1 MNNFFEADAV
11 ESAPD
16 YKTLISQ
23 GHATD
28 GNPSLG
34 VPATLPGAAW
44 FDAVTQE
51 IVNAIKAAGISPD
64 IAKVNQLAEAI
75 RSSASLSKAGIV
87 QLSSAIDSLS
97 ETLAATPKAVK
108 QAYDL
113 ATQALEL
120 TKNFSALPVGSTI
133 AISGINI
140 PEGFLLC
147 NGAEV
152 SRSQFA
158 ALFEQ
163 IGTRWGSGDGET
175 TFNVPNYN
183 GRHVQGTTDVSQV
196 GVYLPAGLPNITGTA
211 SGFYPETSTQPA
223 RFSGAFAEDGYTDS
237 ATGGNL
243 SAGVRKMIYKAS
255 LSSSVYSDAVNT
267 VQTASNQ
274 NLIIIK
280 F

>member
-64 IAKVNQLAEAI
+64 TTKVNQLAEAI

-113 ATQALEL
+113 ATLALNIAQ
-120 TKNFSALPVGSTI
+120 NFSAMPVGATI
-133 AISGINI
+133 PYSGTVI
-140 PEGFLLC
+140 PEGWLLC
-147 NGAEV
+147 NWAEV
-152 SRSQFA
+152 SRTQFA
-158 ALFEQ
+158 NLFSK
-163 IGTRWGSGDGET
+163 IGTKWGAGDGET
-175 TFNVPNYN
+175 TFNVPDYN
-183 GRHVQGTTDVSQV
+183 GRHVQGTTDISQV
-196 GVYLPAGLPNITGTA
+196 GVFLPAGLPNISGGIQAVFGNNGDAQGCFVGTPGTIGAEINSTGQVK
-211 SGFYPETSTQPA
+211 YYA
-223 RFSGAFAEDGYTDS
+223 RTNF
-237 ATGGNL
+237 N
-243 SAGVRKMIYKAS
+243 AS
-255 LSSSVYSDAVNT
+255 LSNSIYGGSEN

>member
-16 YKTLISQ
+16 YKALISQ

-75 RSSASLSKAGIV
+75 RLSASLSKAGIV
-87 QLSSAIDSLS
+87 QLSNAIDSLS

-113 ATQALEL
+113 ATLALNIAQ
-120 TKNFSALPVGSTI
+120 NFSAMPVGATI
-133 AISGINI
+133 PYSGTVI
-140 PEGFLLC
+140 PEGWLLC
-147 NGAEV
+147 NWAEV
-152 SRSQFA
+152 SRTQFA
-158 ALFEQ
+158 NLFSK
-163 IGTRWGSGDGET
+163 IGTKWGAGDGET

-196 GVYLPAGLPNITGTA
+196 GVYLPAGLPNNHGK
-211 SGFYPETSTQPA
+211 P
-223 RFSGAFAEDGYTDS
+223 
-237 ATGGNL
+237 
-243 SAGVRKMIYKAS
+243 
-255 LSSSVYSDAVNT
+255 SSSR
-267 VQTASNQ
+267 SNV
-274 NLIIIK
+274 
-280 F
+280 FES

>member
-64 IAKVNQLAEAI
+64 TTKVNQLAEAI

-113 ATQALEL
+113 ATLALNIAQ
-120 TKNFSALPVGSTI
+120 NFSAMPVGATI
-133 AISGINI
+133 PYSGTVI
-140 PEGFLLC
+140 PEGWLLC
-147 NGAEV
+147 NWAEV
-152 SRSQFA
+152 SRTQFA
-158 ALFEQ
+158 NLFSK
-163 IGTRWGSGDGET
+163 IGTKWGAGDGET
-175 TFNVPNYN
+175 TFNVPDYN
-183 GRHVQGTTDVSQV
+183 GRHVQGTTDISQV
-196 GVYLPAGLPNITGTA
+196 GVFLPAGLPN
-211 SGFYPETSTQPA
+211 
-223 RFSGAFAEDGYTDS
+223 
-237 ATGGNL
+237 
-243 SAGVRKMIYKAS
+243 
-255 LSSSVYSDAVNT
+255 
-267 VQTASNQ
+267 
-274 NLIIIK
+274 
-280 F
+280 